1 MARPDLRR
9 PCHLV
14 ALMPR
19 HATAYDVRLEVLLYS
34 GGFSHKTTMSALHQ
48 EKVLSVHHWTD
59 RLFSFT
65 TTRDMGLRFSNG
77 HFTMIGLTVN
87 NKPLLRAYSIVSPN
101 YEEHLEFLSIKV
113 PDGPLTS
120 RLQHIQVGDSII
132 VGRKPTGTLLIDY
145 LLPGKNLYMLSTGT
159 GMAPFLS
166 VLRDPETY
174 ERFEKVILVHGVR
187 QVNELAYHDYLTQE
201 LPQHELL
208 GEMVT
213 SQFLYYPT
221 VTREP
226 YKNTGRIPDL
236 MESGKLFADL
246 GLPSI
251 DPAQDRVMI
260 CGSPQMLK
268 DLKSLLEHRG
278 FQEGNTTR
286 PGDFVIERAFAEQ

>member
-1 MARPDLRR
+1 
-9 PCHLV
+9 
-14 ALMPR
+14 
-19 HATAYDVRLEVLLYS
+19 
-34 GGFSHKTTMSALHQ
+34 MSALHQ
-48 EKVLSVHHWTD
+48 ETVLSVHHWTD

-174 ERFEKVILVHGVR
+174 ERFDKVILVHGVR

-208 GEMVT
+208 GEMVST
-213 SQFLYYPT
+213 QFLYYPT

-226 YKNTGRIPDL
+226 YRHMGRITDL
-236 MESGKLFADL
+236 MESGQLFADL
-246 GLPSI
+246 GLPTP
-251 DPAQDRVMI
+251 DPTQDRVMI

-268 DLKSLLEHRG
+268 DLKSLLEQRG